1 MKIFRQKSADQKIT
15 ERKTVQRDNEDASAE
30 NYSVRTALFA
40 VDALRGATT
49 EFVVVLLVL
58 TTLVKVLD
66 DDADEHVEHEKTDQQ
81 QERYE
86 IKQAP
91 LVVIDLR
98 LNIYNNM
105 APTTSTL
112 YHCHRYNTCIGL
124 NTVYS
129 LQLIVKYCLE
139 IEDQGQHFTN

>member
-98 LNIYNNM
+98 LHTHRGQLSLL
-105 APTTSTL
+105 PPGTT
-112 YHCHRYNTCIGL
+112 
-124 NTVYS
+124 YS
-129 LQLIVKYCLE
+129 DIQTDRLHDNRHHSL
-139 IEDQGQHFTN
+139 